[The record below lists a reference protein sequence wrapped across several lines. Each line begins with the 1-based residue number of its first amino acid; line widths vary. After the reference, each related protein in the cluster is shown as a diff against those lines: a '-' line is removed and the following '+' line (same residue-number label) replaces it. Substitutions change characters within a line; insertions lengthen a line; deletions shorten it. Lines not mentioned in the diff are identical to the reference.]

1 MIIRTIRK
9 MPFLQAVGSVCRQA
23 GHRFGEHVER
33 VMPLVLAYAK
43 VEDDELREHCLQAC
57 KFESGRH
64 RVTDSMY
71 AQTIL

>member
-1 MIIRTIRK
+1 MFMIIRTFYI
-9 MPFLQAVGSVCRQA
+9 LQAVGSVCRQA

-57 KFESGRH
+57 KCE
-64 RVTDSMY
+64 
-71 AQTIL
+71 

>member
-1 MIIRTIRK
+1 
-9 MPFLQAVGSVCRQA
+9 MPLLFFPVKAVGSVCRQA

-57 KFESGRH
+57 ELELVLGLGTHNR
-64 RVTDSMY
+64 M
-71 AQTIL
+71 